1 MTIIWVDWVNGL
13 DTNAGT
19 DPLLPKKTITSA
31 TTSRTGGDEI
41 RVAKSP
47 DPTPLTGSVE
57 FTKSGTG
64 ITGTGTLFATEL
76 TIGDYILGGDGYWYE
91 IIAIASNTSA
101 TLYQKYAS
109 NTQSGVSSQKL
120 GFTSTGEAASG
131 AQVQVVSSNGTS
143 STSRLVISGGW
154 DLSTLTQTGTTNFRQ
169 LHSTFANR
177 YGYGL
182 YASKS
187 YLSIIKLGFFRYNVG
202 IYLAGTY
209 SNLSDIKVGGTS
221 SYGISISASNKC
233 VLTNIQA
240 YSAASSAI
248 YLSASNVINI
258 TNSQFISCGGAS
270 GSSIGTSSSF
280 YKSEIKNVICAGGY
294 SFYSSAV
301 SSRGNIFTDIYLYN
315 MSSMVPLG
323 GFSDASDNI
332 FLGNLS
338 HDKSATYAASVY
350 TGTMYVKKNNML
362 GSTFASNTFTDYT
375 NPIISIDNNQNTTYS
390 IIYTDSGN
398 IVSQAASAGGTGK
411 EWKLSPTSSKRDSY
425 YPLTL
430 PVVSIAVSA
439 NTQVTVTCFFK
450 KSGNGVAGA
459 LRCRYGQVGWL
470 EGTEDIIVNC
480 PDNTSRNQVT
490 LQFTPTESGVVQ
502 IEALTWYVSSTTQ
515 TVIIDD
521 IAVTQ
526 A

>member
-19 DPLLPKKTITSA
+19 DPALPKKTITSA
-31 TTSRTGGDEI
+31 TTGRTGGDEI

-47 DPTPLTGSVE
+47 DPTPLTGSVG
-57 FTKSGTG
+57 FTKSNTG

-120 GFTSTGEAASG
+120 GFISTGEAAAG

-187 YLSIIKLGFFRYNVG
+187 YLSIIKLGFFRYEVG
-202 IYLAGTY
+202 IYLNGTY

-221 SYGISISASNKC
+221 SYGISIGASKC

-248 YLSASNVINI
+248 YLYSSKVINI

-270 GSSIGTSSSF
+270 GSSIGSSSSL

-294 SFYSSAV
+294 SFYSSAA

-315 MSSMVPLG
+315 MSSSVPLG

-350 TGTMYVKKNNML
+350 TGTMYVKNNRML
-362 GSTFASNTFTDYT
+362 GSTFASNTFTDYA

-502 IEALTWYVSSTTQ
+502 IEALTWYVSSTIQ